1 MYSVAILA
9 RNHLIQ
15 SSQIS
20 RNKKAQLYCSTAPN
34 YLRHK
39 NTSVKLTNH
48 KRLYRKVC

>member
-20 RNKKAQLYCSTAPN
+20 RNKKHNYTAAQHQTIYGTKTDP
-34 YLRHK
+34 
-39 NTSVKLTNH
+39 
-48 KRLYRKVC
+48 